1 MDSTQSCNLDHHN
14 ISEDPAEFLPHQYEG
29 RMEGPYNRAGGWAD
43 LYWLKLSEA
52 EPPRKTSVKCFRR
65 RRSLDAEQLRKKI
78 DNELEIW
85 KILNN
90 NSNPNVVPFLGVMA
104 SYQHGEDNQFVHQY
118 VLPWPVCEYYKN
130 GGMDDFLRKG
140 KPDRFKRLQLLS
152 CVIRGLAYMHTMV
165 IIHGDLKTSNVLV
178 NDLGDVAM
186 ICDFGSSRIECI
198 CYDGPEDQ
206 WGTLQWEAPEIHEG
220 NPSTTSSDIW
230 AFGCLALEAQFAS
243 VPYDPNPIVA
253 SRMIMKKELP
263 ARSES
268 LDLKHPISSAVWG
281 VMQRCW
287 KPDAAT
293 RPSAQTLSEEFEA
306 ILTSTSL

>member
-1 MDSTQSCNLDHHN
+1 MDSTQSCNVDYHN
-14 ISEDPAEFLPHQYEG
+14 ISEDLAEFLPHQYEG
-29 RMEGPYNRAGGWAD
+29 RMEGPYRGGG
-43 LYWLKLSEA
+43 LKLSEA
-52 EPPRKTSVKCFRR
+52 EPPRRTSVKCFRR
-65 RRSLDAEQLRKKI
+65 RRSLDAEQLQKKI

-90 NSNPNVVPFLGVMA
+90 NSNPNVVPFLGVVA
-104 SYQHGEDNQFVHQY
+104 SYQHGEDDEFNHRY

-130 GGMDDFLRKG
+130 GGMDD
-140 KPDRFKRLQLLS
+140 
-152 CVIRGLAYMHTMV
+152 
-165 IIHGDLKTSNVLV
+165 SNVLV

-186 ICDFGSSRIECI
+186 ICDFGSSRIECT

-230 AFGCLALEAQFAS
+230 AFGCLALEVGTSRAYHLHVELTCWGQAQFAS
-243 VPYDPNPIVA
+243 VPYDPNPIIA
-253 SRMIMKKELP
+253 SGMIMKKELP

-268 LDLKHPISSAVWG
+268 FDLKHPISSAVWG